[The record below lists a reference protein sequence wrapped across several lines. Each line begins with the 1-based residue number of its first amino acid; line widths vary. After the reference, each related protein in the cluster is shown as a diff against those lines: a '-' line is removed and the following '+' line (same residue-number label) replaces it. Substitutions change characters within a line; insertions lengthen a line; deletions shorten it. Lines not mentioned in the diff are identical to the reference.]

1 MAKVKIEIG
10 EEIYRKI
17 KDIVEKTEEF
27 SSVEEYVEFVLE
39 EVLKEDEDEINEDD
53 EKKVKDRLR
62 NLGYL

>member
-1 MAKVKIEIG
+1 MAKVKIEIS

-39 EVLKEDEDEINEDD
+39 EVLKEDEEEINEEGE
-53 EKKVKDRLR
+53 EKIKDRLKD
-62 NLGYL
+62 LGYL